1 MGYGKDYLRK
11 KLHRTLIQIF
21 ARPVPSGIKW
31 QDIEMLVLASGGE
44 VSQGSG
50 SRVRLIT

>member
-11 KLHRTLIQIF
+11 KHHQTLIQIF